1 MKKYS
6 SVFLFLENVVYN
18 KISFIS
24 FHQTMKKILLLLL
37 SLWLIGSSNPGYTIS
52 ESTSS
57 DTAYYEQKKLA
68 EQDASTKM
76 RWEYYQKYKAKWGY
90 DLSILTP
97 EILDGRVTN
106 ESQFWEALKN
116 MQNLK
121 EIPER
126 KMYAEKLIK
135 YGADASDFTENII
148 ADSWKFWEMYKKWE
162 WVLKSSNPVPEKKEV
177 NDTPV
182 KKEVET
188 PKYVQQEQKYPQ
200 QVQKPQTQDRAIKLF
215 VTRLD
220 KVPSDKL
227 PNTLIVLQKNIKKQ
241 LEIASKRGS
250 KFTVSRLE
258 QMLKIVEERME
269 SDSDEALIEGLF
281 AN

>member
-1 MKKYS
+1 
-6 SVFLFLENVVYN
+6 
-18 KISFIS
+18 
-24 FHQTMKKILLLLL
+24 MKKILLVLL
-37 SLWLIGSSNPGYTIS
+37 SLWLIGSINPGYAIS
-52 ESTSS
+52 ESNSS

-68 EQDASTKM
+68 EQDTSTKM
-76 RWEYYQKYKAKWGY
+76 RWEYYQKYKSKWGY

-106 ESQFWEALKN
+106 ESQFWESLKK

-126 KMYAEKLIK
+126 KIYAEKLIK
-135 YGADASDFTENII
+135 YGADASDFTENTL
-148 ADSWKFWEMYKKWE
+148 ADSGKFWEMYKKWE
-162 WVLKSSNPVPEKKEV
+162 WVLKSNTPVPEKKEV

-182 KKEVET
+182 KKEIEA
-188 PKYVQQEQKYPQ
+188 PKYVQKEQKSPQ
-200 QVQKPQTQDRAIKLF
+200 QAQKPQAQDRAIKLF

-227 PNTLIVLQKNIKKQ
+227 ENTLIVLQKNIKKQ
-241 LEIASKRGS
+241 IEIASIKGS
-250 KFTVSRLE
+250 KLIVSRLE
-258 QMLKIVEERME
+258 QMLRIVEERME